1 MRTTL
6 LILAL
11 LTQACAYRS
20 GATYT
25 GNGDAGG
32 NTLLSKWTD
41 VTFGTDLENAEGG
54 ATGYKIARQNQ
65 STVANQA
72 LKTGGQMVAAY
83 VGADVIKSVTS
94 SNNAVTTAES
104 GNALKATQAK
114 EVTKRAADANK
125 TAVETA
131 KIHAET
137 LP

>member
-1 MRTTL
+1 MRIFIL
-6 LILAL
+6 LAL
-11 LTQACAYRS
+11 LLPVSCAHRR
-20 GATYT
+20 GATYV
-25 GNGDAGG
+25 GG
-32 NTLLSKWTD
+32 QIASSWSDT
-41 VTFGTDLENAEGG
+41 TFGTDLDGASTSAEGM
-54 ATGYKIARQNQ
+54 KIVKQNQ
-65 STVANQA
+65 STVANQFI
-72 LKTGGQMVAAY
+72 KTGGQAIAAY
-83 VGADVIKSVTS
+83 VGADVIKSVTN